1 MKGTWH
7 PDLASPLKE
16 NALHDVL
23 INRSTPDS
31 DFFMKTFA
39 KYWYFSIKMGVLY
52 FKQTFVCH
60 LCNVH

>member
-1 MKGTWH
+1 MLKRFPLKLVRGKLCIPFSFKQSLINVMKGPWH

-31 DFFMKTFA
+31 DF
-39 KYWYFSIKMGVLY
+39 L
-52 FKQTFVCH
+52 
-60 LCNVH
+60 